1 MILSACAWV
10 YGEAPLAE
18 TLARI
23 AGAGCD
29 GVELPGEPDHLGAT
43 QVRALLARHHLTP
56 VAMTASCKFPETRR
70 DLAHP
75 DPAIRDDAVA
85 YVVRCVRFAAD
96 VGVPLVQML
105 PSGESRLVPL
115 AGWDDEWRWSIDGMQ
130 AAAREAERLGV
141 RLAVEPVNR
150 YEAYLVTS
158 SEAALAYLDAVGSAS
173 VGLTL
178 DLFHANI
185 EERTI
190 SGAIRAAGSRLWHV
204 HVADTNR
211 EGLGRGHL
219 DLGACVAALRGVSYT
234 GALALEVVPPGPDPF
249 RPIKDGRSAEV
260 IDCYLR
266 ESVARL
272 RAVPPPLH
280 VAEDE
285 AAG

>member
-1 MILSACAWV
+1 MILGACAWV

-23 AGAGCD
+23 ASTGCD
-29 GVELPGEPDHLGAT
+29 GVELPGEPDHVGGAT
-43 QVRALLARHHLTP
+43 EVRALLARYHLTP
-56 VAMTASCKFPETRR
+56 VAMTASCKAPETRR

-75 DPAIRDDAVA
+75 DPTIRDDAVG

-96 VGVPLVQML
+96 VGIPLVQML

-115 AGWDDEWRWSIDGMQ
+115 ASRDDEWRWSIEGMQ

-158 SEAALAYLDAVGSAS
+158 SEAALAYLDAVGSPW

-219 DLGACVAALRGVSYT
+219 DLDACVAALRGVAYA

-249 RPIKDGRSAEV
+249 RPIKDGHSALV
-260 IDCYLR
+260 IDGYLR
-266 ESVARL
+266 DSVARL

-285 AAG
+285 AI

>member
-1 MILSACAWV
+1 MILGACAWV
-10 YGEAPLAE
+10 YGDAPLAE

-23 AGAGCD
+23 ASAGCD
-29 GVELPGEPDHLGAT
+29 GVELPGEPDHIGAAE
-43 QVRALLARHHLTP
+43 VRTLLARHHLTP
-56 VAMTASCKFPETRR
+56 VAMTSACKSPETRR

-75 DPAIRDDAVA
+75 DPTIRADAVA
-85 YVVRCVRFAAD
+85 YIVRCLRFAAD
-96 VGVPLVQML
+96 VGIPLVQML

-115 AGWDDEWRWSIDGMQ
+115 ASRDDEWRWSIEGMQ

-158 SEAALAYLDAVGSAS
+158 SEVALAYLDAVGSS
-173 VGLTL
+173 WVGLTL

-190 SGAIRAAGSRLWHV
+190 SGAIGAAGNRLWHV

-219 DLGACVAALRGVSYT
+219 DLDACVAALSSAAYT
-234 GALALEVVPPGPDPF
+234 GALVLEVVPPGPDPF
-249 RPIKDGRSAEV
+249 RPITDGHSALA
-260 IDCYLR
+260 IDGYLR
-266 ESVARL
+266 GSVARL
-272 RAVPPPLH
+272 RTVLFHLH
-280 VAEDE
+280 GAEDE
-285 AAG
+285 AI

>member
-1 MILSACAWV
+1 MIVCACAWV

-23 AGAGCD
+23 ASTGCD
-29 GVELPGEPDHLGAT
+29 GVELLGEPDHVGAT
-43 QVRALLARHHLTP
+43 EVRALLSRHHLKP
-56 VAMTASCKFPETRR
+56 VAMTASCKSPETRR

-75 DPAIRDDAVA
+75 DRAIRDDAVA
-85 YVVRCVRFAAD
+85 YVARCVRFAAD
-96 VGVPLVQML
+96 VGIPLVQML

-115 AGWDDEWRWSIDGMQ
+115 AGRDDEWRWSIEGMQ

-141 RLAVEPVNR
+141 RLAIEPVNR

-158 SEAALAYLDAVGSAS
+158 TEAALAYLDAVGSS
-173 VGLTL
+173 WVGLTL
-178 DLFHANI
+178 DFFHANI

-219 DLGACVAALRGVSYT
+219 DLDACFAALRGVAYT

-249 RPIKDGRSAEV
+249 RPIKDGRSAFV
-260 IDCYLR
+260 IDGYLR
-266 ESVARL
+266 DSVTRL
-272 RAVPPPLH
+272 RAVPPHLH
-280 VAEDE
+280 AAED
-285 AAG
+285 

>member
-1 MILSACAWV
+1 MIVCACAWV

-23 AGAGCD
+23 ASTGCD
-29 GVELPGEPDHLGAT
+29 GVELLGEPDHVGAT
-43 QVRALLARHHLTP
+43 EVRALLSRHHLKP
-56 VAMTASCKFPETRR
+56 VAMTASCKSPETRR

-75 DPAIRDDAVA
+75 DRAIRDDAVA
-85 YVVRCVRFAAD
+85 YVARCVRFAAD
-96 VGVPLVQML
+96 VGIPLVQML

-115 AGWDDEWRWSIDGMQ
+115 AGRDDEWRWSIEGMQ

-141 RLAVEPVNR
+141 RLAIEPVNR

-158 SEAALAYLDAVGSAS
+158 TEAALAYLDAVGSS
-173 VGLTL
+173 WVGLTL
-178 DLFHANI
+178 DFFHANI
-185 EERTI
+185 EEPTI

-219 DLGACVAALRGVSYT
+219 DLDACFAALRGVAYT

-249 RPIKDGRSAEV
+249 RPIKDGRSAFV
-260 IDCYLR
+260 IDGYLR
-266 ESVARL
+266 DSVTRL
-272 RAVPPPLH
+272 RAVPPHLH
-280 VAEDE
+280 AAED
-285 AAG
+285 

>member
-1 MILSACAWV
+1 MILGACAWI

-29 GVELPGEPDHLGAT
+29 GIELLGEPDLVEVAE
-43 QVRALLARHHLTP
+43 VRALLARHHLTP
-56 VAMTASCKFPETRR
+56 VALTASCKSPETRR

-75 DPAIRDDAVA
+75 DPTIRDDAIA

-96 VGVPLVQML
+96 VGIPLVQML
-105 PSGESRLVPL
+105 PSGESRLMPL
-115 AGWDDEWRWSIDGMQ
+115 ACRDDEWRWSIEGMRTG
-130 AAAREAERLGV
+130 AREAERLGV

-150 YEAYLVTS
+150 YEAFLVTS
-158 SEAALAYLDAVGSAS
+158 SETALAYLDAVGSPW

-185 EERTI
+185 EERAI
-190 SGAIRAAGSRLWHV
+190 SDAIRAAGSRLWHV

-219 DLGACVAALRGVSYT
+219 DLDACVAALRSVAYT
-234 GALALEVVPPGPDPF
+234 GALVLEVVPPGPDPF
-249 RPIKDGRSAEV
+249 RPIKDGRSSMM
-260 IDCYLR
+260 IDGYLR
-266 ESVARL
+266 DSVARL
-272 RAVPPPLH
+272 RGL
-280 VAEDE
+280 
-285 AAG
+285 G

>member
-1 MILSACAWV
+1 VIVGACAWI

-23 AGAGCD
+23 AEAGCD
-29 GVELPGEPDHLGAT
+29 GVELPGEPSQMRASS
-43 QVRALLARHHLTP
+43 VRGLLARHHLTP
-56 VAMTASCKFPETRR
+56 VALTASCKAPETRR

-75 DPAIRDDAVA
+75 DPAVRADAVA
-85 YVVRCVRFAAD
+85 YVVGCLRFAAEA
-96 VGVPLVQML
+96 GIPLVQML
-105 PSGESRLVPL
+105 PSGETRLAPI
-115 AGWDDEWRWSIDGMQ
+115 AAREDEWRWSVEGVR

-158 SEAALAYLDAVGSAS
+158 VEAALPYLDAVGSPR

-190 SGAIRAAGSRLWHV
+190 PGAIHAAGPRLWHV

-211 EGLGRGHL
+211 EGLGHGHL
-219 DLGACVAALRGVSYT
+219 DLEACAAALRAVEYA
-234 GALALEVVPPGPDPF
+234 GALVLEIVPPGPDPV
-249 RPIKDGRSAEV
+249 RPIKDARSATI
-260 IDCYLR
+260 IDGLLR
-266 ESVARL
+266 DSAARL
-272 RAVPPPLH
+272 RAALPPPRR
-280 VAEDE
+280 
-285 AAG
+285 